1 LTSGSK
7 TGNFVSANRFTKKQM
22 MLPILVLVVILLL
35 SLGGIAA
42 VLLVFRQKQP
52 VKEITAGESLPFHW
66 TYTVL
71 PVTILL
77 LSVVLTAVFYHRL
90 PTEVAYNFKLDGSPD
105 NWFSREM
112 LIVWMLVP
120 QLILTLLAATITW
133 GITKLGIPFQQ
144 MEGRRIRPGRI
155 VSLMGNMVALPQIIL
170 CFALVDVFSY
180 NLYGA
185 HIMPL
190 WLFALIITVLGAIIL
205 GIFFISAVRRA

>member
-1 LTSGSK
+1 
-7 TGNFVSANRFTKKQM
+7 M
-22 MLPILVLVVILLL
+22 MSPILILIVILLL
-35 SLGGIAA
+35 SLGGIGAM
-42 VLLVFRQKQP
+42 LLVFWQKQP
-52 VKEITAGESLPFHW
+52 VKEITAGENLPFHW
-66 TYTVL
+66 TYIVL

-77 LSVVLTAVFYHRL
+77 LSIVLTAVFYYRV
-90 PTEVAYNFKLDGSPD
+90 PTEVAYNFKLGDSPD

-120 QLILTLLAATITW
+120 QLILTLLAATVTW

-144 MEGRRIRPGRI
+144 TEGWRIRPGRI
-155 VSLMGNMVALPQIIL
+155 VSLMGNMVAPPQIIL
-170 CFALVDVFSY
+170 CFALADVFSY